1 MKQDTRPLYQ
11 PPPQREPRRWGLA
24 MLFSTALLA
33 WLMVALYGAAF
44 ALRWA
49 VEGLL

>member
-11 PPPQREPRRWGLA
+11 PPPQHEPLRYLGPIL
-24 MLFSTALLA
+24 SGVLLA

-44 ALRWA
+44 ALHWA

>member
-11 PPPQREPRRWGLA
+11 PPPQREPLRYLGLI
-24 MLFSTALLA
+24 LSSVLLA
-33 WLMVALYGAAF
+33 WLMVVLYGAAY
-44 ALRWA
+44 ALHWA

>member
-11 PPPQREPRRWGLA
+11 PRPVQPRRWGLA
-24 MLFSTALLA
+24 MLFSIALLA
-33 WLMVALYGAAF
+33 WLMVVLYGAAF